1 MESFDAGASWHTLL
15 RILQAAFDS
24 DRSNVSLAGP
34 QVGSAKV
41 FGLGQ
46 TGLRRVW
53 TVDDLYLG
61 RVLRIMIEVIW
72 EHGGG
77 LRPLDRP
84 IWPCTGQFFQ
94 CGDLPPAPQAVFG
107 KARVQLSAVWT
118 QIRSR

>member
-41 FGLGQ
+41 FGLGK

-72 EHGGG
+72 QHGGG
-77 LRPLDRP
+77 LRPLDLPFGPGVR
-84 IWPCTGQFFQ
+84 QLFQ
-94 CGDLPPAPQAVFG
+94 CSDLSPAAENVFG
-107 KARVQLSAVWT
+107 
-118 QIRSR
+118 

>member
-1 MESFDAGASWHTLL
+1 TLFRTVQAG
-15 RILQAAFDS
+15 FDS
-24 DRSNVSLAGP
+24 DGTVVSVAGA
-34 QVGSAKV
+34 QSGGSKV
-41 FGLGQ
+41 HGMDKISM
-46 TGLRRVW
+46 LRIRPIDGV
-53 TVDDLYLG
+53 YLG
-61 RVLRIMIEVIW
+61 GVLCLTIEVIW